1 MILLENELFARF
13 ILLSGLKNILL
24 LAKIYFSDKVL
35 LWVTHQLVTLH
46 LLQTIHLSHL
56 FGVNC
61 CIFYTFGRV
70 EDSKEAT
77 GARSVSL
84 ARSAYPLSH
93 LSVLVL
99 VLVAGL
105 AGRARTPQY
114 K

>member
-1 MILLENELFARF
+1 MTNSH
-13 ILLSGLKNILL
+13 LS
-24 LAKIYFSDKVL
+24 
-35 LWVTHQLVTLH
+35 
-46 LLQTIHLSHL
+46 QTIHLSHL

-70 EDSKEAT
+70 EDSKEVT
-77 GARSVSL
+77 GARPVSL
-84 ARSAYPLSH
+84 ARSASYPLTH

-105 AGRARTPQY
+105 AGRVRTPQY